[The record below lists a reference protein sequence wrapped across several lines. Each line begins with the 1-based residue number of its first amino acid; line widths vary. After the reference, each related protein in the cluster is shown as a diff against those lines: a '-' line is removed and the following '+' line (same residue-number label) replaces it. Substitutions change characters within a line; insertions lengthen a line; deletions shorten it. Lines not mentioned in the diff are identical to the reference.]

1 MRYVISASLFV
12 LACALAVVVAG
23 LLGSGLARV
32 DASGQALGQAPGQTP
47 DARAERLR
55 RDTDNLALQKIEPF
69 KVFDNLYYVGVGY
82 AGSWLITTTEGLI
95 LIDTI
100 EGAYTEHPIEGIRKL
115 GFDPRDIKYVIL
127 THYHLDHTAGA
138 ARIQERWGPRVAMG
152 DADWDALPGAPN
164 PRGERLPRRDM
175 GVNDGD
181 FITLGTTTVKL
192 HVLGGHT
199 PGTLGVDF
207 TVYDAGK
214 PYRAFML
221 GGAAP
226 GPGRPAAEEFLASVN
241 RMEQMQEDVQV
252 RIVTHAW
259 MDPDFWERTDRL
271 AIRGPD
277 DPHPFVAP
285 DVFRAWVAQLKAT
298 ATTRLAAAKAA
309 ESEAPGR

>member
-1 MRYVISASLFV
+1 MVRQATMSTRPW
-12 LACALAVVVAG
+12 ALALVVAG
-23 LLGSGLARV
+23 LLGSGLPRV
-32 DASGQALGQAPGQTP
+32 DASAQAPRQAPGQTP
-47 DARAERLR
+47 DARAESLR
-55 RDTDNLALQKIEPF
+55 RDTDNLALQKIAPF
-69 KVFDNLYYVGVGY
+69 QVFDNLYYVGVGY
-82 AGSWLITTTEGLI
+82 AGSWLITTTDGLI

-115 GFDPRDIKYVIL
+115 GFDPQDIKYVIL
-127 THYHLDHTAGA
+127 THYHLDHTSGA
-138 ARIQERWGPRVAMG
+138 ARIQELWAPRVVMG

-175 GVNDGD
+175 GVKDGD
-181 FITLGTTTVKL
+181 SITLGTTTIKL

-214 PYRAFML
+214 PYRALML

-241 RMEQMQEDVQV
+241 RMEQMQDDVQV
-252 RIVTHAW
+252 RVVTHAW
-259 MDPDFWERTDRL
+259 MDSDFWERTDKL
-271 AIRGPD
+271 ASRGPG

-285 DVFRAWVAQLKAT
+285 DVFRAWVAELKAT
-298 ATTRLAAAKAA
+298 ATTRLEAAKAA
-309 ESEAPGR
+309 ESRPPGR